1 MTNGKR
7 TLTERMTVI
16 ETKFET
22 VIEPMAFKVNQI
34 HDALPEIV
42 RKVNAHHC
50 VFPDHVET
58 IEMIKKKILPEPR
71 LSDGNGGYQ
80 ERRIRKSWRRQ
91 WQEAPLYRKVTIIII
106 SIPLVILY
114 FNPVVDKIQAG
125 LELLQELLK

>member
-1 MTNGKR
+1 MPR
-7 TLTERMTVI
+7 TTADRLTII

-22 VIEPMAFKVNQI
+22 IIEPMAFKVDQI
-34 HDALPEIV
+34 YETLPEID

-71 LSDGNGGYQ
+71 LTDGNGGYQ

-91 WQEAPLYRKVTIIII
+91 WQEAPLYRKVTILII

-114 FNPVVDKIQAG
+114 FNPVVDKVQAA

>member
-1 MTNGKR
+1 MPR
-7 TLTERMTVI
+7 TTADRLTII

-22 VIEPMAFKVNQI
+22 IIVPMAFKVDQI
-34 HDALPEIV
+34 YETLPEIV

-71 LSDGNGGYQ
+71 LTDGNGGYQ

-106 SIPLVILY
+106 SIPIVILY
-114 FNPVVDKIQAG
+114 FNPVVDKIQAA

>member
-1 MTNGKR
+1 MPR
-7 TLTERMTVI
+7 TTADRLTII

-22 VIEPMAFKVNQI
+22 IIVPMAFKVDQI
-34 HDALPEIV
+34 YETLPEIV

-71 LSDGNGGYQ
+71 LTDGNGGYQ
-80 ERRIRKSWRRQ
+80 ERRIRKCWRRQ

-106 SIPLVILY
+106 SIPIIILY
-114 FNPVVDKIQAG
+114 FNPVVDKVQAA